1 MPNKS
6 YSQLMKEAGEYLTL
20 KIDLSEPIE
29 LIDLSEMFSSF
40 GEQYDAYAMEEHGAG
55 RGVARF
61 YVKEIRKGCIEV
73 DIITHAIDMMD
84 KGLIVGG
91 FAALFSKRIRKFVTG
106 QFQGNETKKAGRWVA
121 DIVKSVAKDP
131 NGSLALKKIDVAE
144 GPDHAQVIVEFNT
157 QEAQQALTNATR
169 LVLGPETP
177 EEENRFRQRVI
188 MRFTRPDFFDAD
200 VNKST
205 GERVIIDEISER
217 PLPLIYASEL
227 AEDKIKSVIRERRI
241 FKLGF
246 NVDVYEHRIGDK
258 LKGYKL
264 VEVHQIFELPDDD
277 NDGQGSLIE
286 D

>member
-1 MPNKS
+1 
-6 YSQLMKEAGEYLTL
+6 MKEAGEYLTL
-20 KIDLSEPIE
+20 RIEYSEPIE
-29 LIDLSEMFSSF
+29 LLDLSRLFASLA
-40 GEQYDAYAMEEHGAG
+40 EQYDSYAVEAHKTG

-61 YVKEIRKGCIEV
+61 YVKEIRSGSVEV
-73 DIITHAIDMMD
+73 DIVTQVIGLMD
-84 KGLIVGG
+84 QALIVGG
-91 FAALFSKRIRKFVTG
+91 FASLFSKRVRKFISG
-106 QFQGNETKKAGRWVA
+106 QFQSESKRAGRWVA
-121 DIVKSVAKDP
+121 DIVSAVAKDP
-131 NGSLALKKIDVAE
+131 NGRMELKKIDITE
-144 GPDHAQVIVEFNT
+144 GPQSAKVVVEFNSD
-157 QEAQQALTNATR
+157 EAQTALTNAMQ

-277 NDGQGSLIE
+277 DDGQGSLIE
-286 D
+286 G